1 MGNGRRR
8 KMVGGHEE
16 TEAEEQEAVGDFV
29 NLSQVQLN
37 IGGETDDNQ
46 VLSLD

>member
-8 KMVGGHEE
+8 RNSRG
-16 TEAEEQEAVGDFV
+16 TEEQEAVDDFV